1 MTEEQ
6 ARADLCA
13 HAKALLDGGLVD
25 DRGVCV
31 SLLSGDFMFITPGNV
46 HVRKLRPAD
55 IAIVRVDGQV
65 IESGIPA
72 GEYPLHAAVYA
83 AKKSARVIIHVRSGY
98 TFTSSCAGKTVYPM
112 LDDMAQIV
120 GATARIARCNSPADP
135 SCGRELV
142 RALRRRN
149 AAFLEGDGA
158 FCFGGSFD
166 DAHAVAQVL
175 EKGCRTFIETEF
187 IGGGVRINPLEAN
200 LMRLVYVLKYSKSDT
215 TNR

>member
-1 MTEEQ
+1 MTEEK

-13 HAKALLDGGLVD
+13 YVKALLHDGLID
-25 DRGVCV
+25 DRGGCV
-31 SLLSGDFMFITPGNV
+31 SLRLDGRMLISTGNIPA
-46 HVRKLRPAD
+46 RSIRPSD
-55 IAIVRVDGQV
+55 IALVDIGGV
-65 IESGIPA
+65 NIENGLPA

-83 AKKSARVIIHVRSGY
+83 AKKNARVIIHVRSGY
-98 TFTSSCAGKTVYPM
+98 IFTSSCAGRTVYPM

-120 GATARIARCNSPADP
+120 GATARIACCRTLVDPA
-135 SCGRELV
+135 CGRKLV

-149 AAFLEGDGA
+149 AAFLDGDGA

-187 IGGGVRINPLEAN
+187 IGGGVKINPLEAN